1 MSGKALG
8 LAPARHDE
16 ATTLLYRLGFRGRS
30 TLLKLAAV
38 IAIEVVIVFGY
49 VGHGAIDHYA
59 LHPMIAMASALPLFL
74 LVRTLGFRLRE
85 ELLISYFFLNFARF
99 PDYLFEAGIEH
110 QNLDERLSAASG
122 IRRNHR
128 LGAGLLD
135 RSSPRSW
142 RSLCPHE
149 TTRFKSASDLG
160 VTSWLPASLSSQS

>member
-8 LAPARHDE
+8 SAPARHDE

-110 QNLDERLSAASG
+110 QTWMNVFLLHLAFDEIIGWALVF
-122 IRRNHR
+122 
-128 LGAGLLD
+128 LTVQVLV
-135 RSSPRSW
+135 
-142 RSLCPHE
+142 
-149 TTRFKSASDLG
+149 LG
-160 VTSWLPASLSSQS
+160 VAYVLMKLRDSRAQATSA